1 MVQEAFQTP
10 EQAQPTSGEPAS
22 VGDRAIVS
30 VAFPRAD
37 FNRVTLHAAQSKKK
51 TSEFIREAALNASA
65 GNGAA
70 VQFSLTTGSAATIM
84 MSGNVPTTTY
94 APGTWR
100 HSFDDRMMQTY

>member
-10 EQAQPTSGEPAS
+10 EQDQPTTTEPTSA
-22 VGDRAIVS
+22 GDRAIVS

-37 FNRVTLHAAQSKKK
+37 FNRVTQHAANANKK

-65 GNGAA
+65 GNGAG
-70 VQFSLTTGSAATIM
+70 VEFSLTTGSAATIM

-94 APGTWR
+94 APGTWS
-100 HSFDDRMMQTY
+100 HSFDDRDMLTF

>member
-1 MVQEAFQTP
+1 MVQESFQTP
-10 EQAQPTSGEPAS
+10 DQSEARTGAQPF

-37 FNRVTLHAAQSKKK
+37 FNRVTQHAAQANKK
-51 TSEFIREAALNASA
+51 TSEFIREAALNATA
-65 GNGAA
+65 GKSGS
-70 VQFSLTTGSAATIM
+70 VVFSIATGSAATII

-100 HSFDDRMMQTY
+100 HSFDERNVETY